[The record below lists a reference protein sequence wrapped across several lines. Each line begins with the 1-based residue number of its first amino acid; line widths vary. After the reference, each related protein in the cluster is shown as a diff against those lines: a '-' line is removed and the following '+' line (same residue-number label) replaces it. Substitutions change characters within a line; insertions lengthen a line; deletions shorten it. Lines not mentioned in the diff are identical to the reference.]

1 MLRASEKDLIVCV
14 LTFFCHL
21 IFLESSLSEL
31 NNKLLALSE
40 DRNCLEAEV
49 IKLQSHLQH
58 EQNQRNENSGH
69 LKEVENRVE
78 ILARDLSQAQDREQ
92 RLLRENA
99 EANSRKSELEKTKA
113 SLKLEA
119 ESWRSKHNQLASSS
133 SGLNNV
139 TTDDLNNV
147 KGKNMIIFF

>member
-1 MLRASEKDLIVCV
+1 MTSIYALNICV
-14 LTFFCHL
+14 LTFLPFV
-21 IFLESSLSEL
+21 FLESSLSEL

-99 EANSRKSELEKTKA
+99 EAN
-113 SLKLEA
+113 
-119 ESWRSKHNQLASSS
+119 
-133 SGLNNV
+133 
-139 TTDDLNNV
+139 
-147 KGKNMIIFF
+147 